1 MRSPKVQNQSY
12 QPPLEVGITD
22 SDGEILLT
30 IQETAEHLKVT
41 TRTVYRLLSKRLLTK
56 RWLPKS
62 RLAFVTL
69 SSLARYRDLSN
80 LTIQE
85 LTLRVIS
92 LEEKVDLI
100 LRSLEGKIDVVR
112 LDTTMEALRRNHPDL
127 YQ

>member
-1 MRSPKVQNQSY
+1 M
-12 QPPLEVGITD
+12 GITD